1 MQLTIVKKLASEA
14 TLPVGQLERIV
25 AADRVNASA
34 VYSRVGT
41 AVGTIECLLIDRVS
55 GKITYAIV
63 ATAGAGRDG
72 FRRQA
77 LPWSVLTYDPL
88 MGAYLVN
95 LDRKVLERGP
105 TFGADEKVDWNSEE
119 LNRRL
124 HDYYSVP
131 HFWI

>member
-1 MQLTIVKKLASEA
+1 MQLTTVKKVASDA
-14 TLPVGQLERIV
+14 MLPVGQLERIV
-25 AADRVNASA
+25 TAERVNGSA

-41 AVGTIECLLIDRVS
+41 AVGTIECLLVDKVS
-55 GKITYAIV
+55 GRITYAIV
-63 ATAGAGRDG
+63 VVAGTGRDAV
-72 FRRQA
+72 RRQA

-95 LDRKVLERGP
+95 LDRKILERGP
-105 TFGADEKVDWNSEE
+105 TFGAGEKVDWNSEA